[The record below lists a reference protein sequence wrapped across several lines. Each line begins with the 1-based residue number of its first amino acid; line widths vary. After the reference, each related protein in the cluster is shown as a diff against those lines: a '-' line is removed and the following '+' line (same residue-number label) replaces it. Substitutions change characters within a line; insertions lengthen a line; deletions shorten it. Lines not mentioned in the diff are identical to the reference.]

1 MVMPALVAG
10 IHAFDPGTK
19 TGGRNKSSHDK
30 FLFNLKCPTYRT
42 VRTARTARTHR
53 PADGPSRRNPI
64 RDDGLTRWREAH
76 QMKKEYLVLTII
88 LAISL
93 IVTLVLLI
101 GTPSFTC
108 KAEGKCL
115 DPMGLCWIL
124 ADS

>member
-1 MVMPALVAG
+1 
-10 IHAFDPGTK
+10 
-19 TGGRNKSSHDK
+19 
-30 FLFNLKCPTYRT
+30 
-42 VRTARTARTHR
+42 
-53 PADGPSRRNPI
+53 
-64 RDDGLTRWREAH
+64 
-76 QMKKEYLVLTII
+76 MKKEYLVLTII

-124 ADS
+124 AEFLVMRVNFCRLCPARNRAACRFDLIGRMC

>member
-1 MVMPALVAG
+1 MAPLSDCAHGADSSNASSCEALRAA
-10 IHAFDPGTK
+10 IRF
-19 TGGRNKSSHDK
+19 
-30 FLFNLKCPTYRT
+30 
-42 VRTARTARTHR
+42 
-53 PADGPSRRNPI
+53 
-64 RDDGLTRWREAH
+64 RDDGLTRWRETH